1 MSLPRIAITTGE
13 PAGIGPDV
21 VLMAAQCAWP
31 AELVVIADPNML
43 QQRAQ
48 ALKLPIELQTCTPD
62 LPPQAQRHLILITP

>member
-13 PAGIGPDV
+13 PAGIGPDI

-48 ALKLPIELQTCTPD
+48 ALKLPIELQAYAGQTCRRRHSS
-62 LPPQAQRHLILITP
+62 QAR